1 MSQGQAPSA
10 SLGEDAVSRAPETSD
25 AWETVLVVGSIGVGV
40 SALLAVG
47 WAVIRLIL
55 A

>member
-1 MSQGQAPSA
+1 MSQRQAPSA
-10 SLGEDAVSRAPETSD
+10 SLGKHAVSRAPETSD
-25 AWETVLVVGSIGVGV
+25 AWGVGV
-40 SALLAVG
+40 SVLLAVG